1 MTTQKIQT
9 TIYFDMDGTI
19 ADLYGYNNWLEEL
32 RAANPA
38 PYKGAVPL
46 QQLQPLARRLNK
58 LQAKGYKLGIISWLS
73 KTSTP
78 KYDEEV
84 TKAKLWWLKKHLH
97 SVKWDEIFIVK
108 YGTPK
113 ENYCFSENDILFDD
127 EERNRKNWTGKAY
140 DESQIMEVLKAVA

>member
-1 MTTQKIQT
+1 MST

-19 ADLYGYNNWLEEL
+19 ADLYGYNNWLQEL

-38 PYKGAVPL
+38 PYRGAAPL

-78 KYDEEV
+78 QYDEEV
-84 TKAKLWWLKKHLH
+84 TKAKLWWLEKHLH
-97 SVKWDEIFIVK
+97 SVKWDKIFIVK

-127 EERNRKNWTGKAY
+127 EEQNRKNWTGKAY
-140 DESQIMEVLKAVA
+140 DESQIMEILKAVV